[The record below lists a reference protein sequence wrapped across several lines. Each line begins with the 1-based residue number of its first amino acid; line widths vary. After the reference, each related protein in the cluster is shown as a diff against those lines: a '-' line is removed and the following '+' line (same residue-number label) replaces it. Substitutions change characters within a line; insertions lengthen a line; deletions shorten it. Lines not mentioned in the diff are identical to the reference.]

1 MGLQF
6 RRGTDSDRLGIT
18 PDIGEP
24 LYTTNNKKL
33 YIGDGVTAGGVLVS
47 GDVSDSAGVIV
58 VINQTVDSNYVQE
71 RQIVGPDAS
80 AVSNIVVST
89 VDSAYVQA
97 RQADI
102 FRDSAF
108 VTNIIDTAYI
118 QARDRI
124 RDSGFVE
131 DIADSAYVQSRQDF
145 AYSSLTGAP
154 TNVSS
159 FTNDANYLDST
170 TVTGVIDAAYVQSNQ
185 ITYNTSDFVDSAY
198 VTTQI
203 NNLVDG
209 APVALDT
216 LNELAIALQ
225 NDSDALASLITVVDT
240 KLNTAGVTS
249 LVDSAYVQAR
259 QTTYDFL
266 DSAEAIALIA
276 TQGYLTNTLD
286 SAEVTAIVDTAYI
299 QARQTPQDFAY
310 GSLTDAPTNLSQF
323 NNDTNYLD
331 STTVTGVIDASYIQ
345 SNQTT
350 YDFLDS
356 FEVIGLIDS
365 AYINLRTDANIDS
378 AALIALVDSA
388 YVQARQ
394 APGTDSSEVQN
405 IITEFVDS
413 AYVQLR
419 QTPQDFAYSSLTGV
433 PNVLDS
439 AAVAEILPDGTFR
452 GLRTYTFTADSGD
465 TSFSGTDDNGN
476 SLTYSSNSLVVYANG
491 ILLVPTTD
499 YTATDGSTITLTIA
513 ADSADVITAHNIVA
527 GGTDS
532 ALINQEIIGLIDSA
546 YIQARETAQDFAYSS
561 LTGAPTTVS
570 TFTNDANYLDSTTV
584 TGVIDATYIQSN
596 QTTYD
601 FLDSAEAIALI
612 ATQGYLTDALDSAE
626 VVGLIDSAYV
636 QARQSNAD
644 QDLNTTDSV
653 EFAALE
659 VTGNVV
665 IGGNLQ
671 VDGTQTV
678 INTENLSVEDN
689 MFYLNQLESAGT
701 PTLNVDVGWAAN
713 VNDDGSYEHVGMF
726 RDATDNTFKIFEKY
740 TPEPDAAS
748 QINTAHASFSLA
760 PFAARTLAG
769 EYLGFDSDFNTK
781 TISDL
786 ANDAN
791 YLDSTTV
798 QGVIDATYIQANQT
812 TYTVLDSADVSSIIA
827 ATDLVDSTDVANIV
841 EAYGYLTSAIDST
854 GVIALITANDQQ
866 RDSAFVTGI
875 IDSAYINARVSAT
888 DSAAVVSIVTGTID
902 SAYINARVDAVAGT
916 DSAATIALIQ
926 ATVDSAYVAARE
938 ANAGGSGGTDSAT
951 VISLTQATV
960 DSDYVLARIP
970 DATLQGVNQFEFIG
984 DSGQTVFT
992 GTDRDGNGL
1001 NYNSTDVLV
1010 FLNGTLMVPG
1020 NDFVTT
1026 NSSTITFTEG
1036 VDSGDFVNIFNF
1048 TAGRAVGGGVSEV
1061 NHFDFTADSGQATFT
1076 GTDNAGSTLSFIG
1089 NDNIQVFINGI
1100 LLKQSDYTTTN
1111 NNTVTLGIAADS
1123 ADEVRI
1129 IAYDTYSQRVAIDDY
1144 NFTADSG
1151 QTIFTGT
1158 DDDGN
1163 ALSFAPG
1170 NLQVHLNGIMLR
1182 SGNDYSTTGS
1192 GTVTLVSGADS
1203 GDTLTVT
1210 AISGDSAGYQTIV
1223 TSLIDSAYIN
1233 ARVDAVAGTD
1243 SAATIALIESTADSA
1258 YVQLRQTAQDF
1269 AYSSLT
1275 GVPNVLDS
1283 TNVSSIVTS
1292 YGYSTFDSADVRT
1305 TRWSD
1310 NERLIMGDGS
1320 DLEIY
1325 HNGGNSFVRD
1335 LGTGNLVLDTNGISI
1350 VLSHSGNAEKMAE
1363 FFKNGPVELYHNN
1376 SKKAETTVNG
1386 FNAIGGL
1393 FIDSVEINAAY
1404 IQANQTTY
1412 STADFVDSAY
1422 VATQIANLVDGAP
1435 TALDTLNE
1443 LATALQNDSDA
1454 LAALITVVDTKLNTA
1469 GVTTLVDSAY
1479 VQSRQTTY
1487 DFLDSA
1493 EAIALIATQGYLTDA
1508 IDSAATIALIQA
1520 TVDSAYVAARE
1531 ADAGGG
1537 GTDSATIL
1545 ALIQATV
1552 DSAYVAA
1559 RDPGGA
1565 GGVTFRNYEYTADS
1579 GQTAFTGA
1587 DTLGNSLAYTP
1598 NQLQVYRNGILLID
1612 GSDYTATSSNTV
1624 TLTTASETGDHI
1636 TVSTYTA
1643 TVGATV
1649 SAYDYFA
1656 DSGQTSFSG
1665 PDIDGNTLSF
1675 SGSNVFV
1682 HVNGLL
1688 LTDSNDYTR
1697 VGGSTITFD
1706 PGLDSGD
1713 IVSIIAISDL
1723 ASEGGTDS
1731 AATIAL
1737 IENTV
1742 DSAYIAA
1749 RSAAGTDSATVENII
1764 RSLVDSDYVF
1774 ARQRSTTG
1782 LVFDAYSYT
1791 SDSAQTVFSGADNNN
1806 LTLHYNVGEIQVF
1819 RNGILLVDS
1828 DDYTA
1833 SNGTSIILN
1842 SAAALNDNLSI
1853 ASFASATNEIRM
1865 NEFEFTADSA
1875 QTIFIGID
1883 DGGSTLS
1890 YNTGN
1895 ILVHL
1900 NGILLSDSADYSAG
1914 NGTSITLN
1922 IGADSGD
1929 ILHISSFSTPAET
1942 NLWREV
1948 TSTSYDAVAGTKLI
1962 VDASS
1967 SAVTVNLP
1975 TTASFGDE
1983 VTVIDGTG
1991 SSESNNIT
1999 INRNGHKI
2007 LGANSDFTIDVNRSA
2022 IDLVY
2027 YNATQGWII
2036 SGTS

>member
-6 RRGTDSDRLGIT
+6 RRGTDSDRLGVT

-24 LYTTNNKKL
+24 LFTTDNNKL
-33 YIGDGVTAGGVLVS
+33 YIGDGLTAGGILVS
-47 GDVSDSAGVIV
+47 GTISDSGDVTSI
-58 VINQTVDSNYVQE
+58 INE
-71 RQIVGPDAS
+71 
-80 AVSNIVVST
+80 T
-89 VDSAYVQA
+89 VDSAYIQA

-108 VTNIIDTAYI
+108 VTNIVDTAYI

-131 DIADSAYVQSRQDF
+131 DI
-145 AYSSLTGAP
+145 
-154 TNVSS
+154 
-159 FTNDANYLDST
+159 
-170 TVTGVIDAAYVQSNQ
+170 
-185 ITYNTSDFVDSAY
+185 VDSAF
-198 VTTQI
+198 
-203 NNLVDG
+203 
-209 APVALDT
+209 
-216 LNELAIALQ
+216 
-225 NDSDALASLITVVDT
+225 
-240 KLNTAGVTS
+240 
-249 LVDSAYVQAR
+249 VQAR
-259 QTTYDFL
+259 QDY
-266 DSAEAIALIA
+266 
-276 TQGYLTNTLD
+276 
-286 SAEVTAIVDTAYI
+286 AYN
-299 QARQTPQDFAY
+299 
-310 GSLTDAPTNLSQF
+310 SLTGTPTLLSQF
-323 NNDTNYLD
+323 DNDTNYLD

-356 FEVIGLIDS
+356 AEVIGLVDSSYVQARQTPQDFAYSSLTGAPTTVSSFTNDANYLDSTTVTGVIDTAYVQSNQITYDTSDFVDSAYVATQISNLIDGAPVALDTLNEIAIALQDDSDALAALVTVVDTKLNTAGVTSLVDSAYVQARQILQDFAYSSLTGAPTNLSQFNNDTNYLDSTTVTGVIDATYIQANQTTYDFLDSSEVIGLIDS

-394 APGTDSSEVQN
+394 APGTDSAEVQN
-405 IITEFVDS
+405 IIIGFADS
-413 AYVQLR
+413 AYVQAR
-419 QTPQDFAYSSLTGV
+419 QDFAYSSLIGA

-439 AAVAEILPDGTFR
+439 NDVAELLPDGTFR

-465 TSFSGTDDNGN
+465 TIFSGTDDNGN

-491 ILLVPTTD
+491 ILLVPTVD
-499 YTATDGSTITLTIA
+499 YTATNGSSITLAIA

-532 ALINQEIIGLIDSA
+532 ALINQEILGLIDSA
-546 YIQARETAQDFAYSS
+546 YVQARQVDLQRDSAFITNIVDSAYVQLRQTPQDFAYSSLTGAPTTVSSFTNDANYLDSTTVTGVIDATYIQANQTTYDFLDSAEAIALIDSAYVQARQSNADQDLNTTDSVTFATLNVTGNTIIGGNLQVNGTTVTVNSEDLSVTDNMIYMNAGESAGSPTASIDVGWAANVNDDGSYAHVGMFRDATDNTFKVYEGYTPEPDAAVQINTAHASFSLAPFAARTLTGEYLGFDSDVTAAGLATQSYVTTTIDSAYVQLRQTPQDFAYSS

-584 TGVIDATYIQSN
+584 TGVID
-596 QTTYD
+596 
-601 FLDSAEAIALI
+601 
-612 ATQGYLTDALDSAE
+612 
-626 VVGLIDSAYV
+626 SAYV
-636 QARQSNAD
+636 
-644 QDLNTTDSV
+644 
-653 EFAALE
+653 
-659 VTGNVV
+659 
-665 IGGNLQ
+665 
-671 VDGTQTV
+671 
-678 INTENLSVEDN
+678 
-689 MFYLNQLESAGT
+689 
-701 PTLNVDVGWAAN
+701 
-713 VNDDGSYEHVGMF
+713 
-726 RDATDNTFKIFEKY
+726 
-740 TPEPDAAS
+740 
-748 QINTAHASFSLA
+748 
-760 PFAARTLAG
+760 
-769 EYLGFDSDFNTK
+769 
-781 TISDL
+781 
-786 ANDAN
+786 
-791 YLDSTTV
+791 
-798 QGVIDATYIQANQT
+798 
-812 TYTVLDSADVSSIIA
+812 
-827 ATDLVDSTDVANIV
+827 
-841 EAYGYLTSAIDST
+841 
-854 GVIALITANDQQ
+854 
-866 RDSAFVTGI
+866 
-875 IDSAYINARVSAT
+875 NARVSAT
-888 DSAAVVSIVTGTID
+888 DSAAVISIVTGTID
-902 SAYINARVDAVAGT
+902 SAYINARVDAGT
-916 DSAATIALIQ
+916 DSAATIALIT
-926 ATVDSAYVAARE
+926 ATVDSAYVALRE
-938 ANAGGSGGTDSAT
+938 ANASGGLDSA
-951 VISLTQATV
+951 A
-960 DSDYVLARIP
+960 VLSIIP

-992 GTDRDGNGL
+992 GNDRDGNGL
-1001 NYNSTDVLV
+1001 IYNATDVLV

-1061 NHFDFTADSGQATFT
+1061 NNFDFSADSGQTIFT
-1076 GTDNAGSTLSFIG
+1076 GTDANGSTLSFIG

-1100 LLKQSDYTTTN
+1100 LLKQSDYTTLN
-1111 NNTVTLGIAADS
+1111 NNTITLLDPADS

-1129 IAYDTYSQRVAIDDY
+1129 IAYDTYSQRVAIDAY

-1223 TSLIDSAYIN
+1223 TGLIDSAYIN
-1233 ARVDAVAGTD
+1233 ARVDAGVD
-1243 SAATIALIESTADSA
+1243 SASVLSIVTADRFTKYDSADTLGLIDSA
-1258 YVQLRQTAQDF
+1258 YIQARQDF

-1275 GVPNVLDS
+1275 GAPTAVSTFTNDANYLDS
-1283 TNVSSIVTS
+1283 TTVTNV
-1292 YGYSTFDSADVRT
+1292 
-1305 TRWSD
+1305 
-1310 NERLIMGDGS
+1310 
-1320 DLEIY
+1320 
-1325 HNGGNSFVRD
+1325 
-1335 LGTGNLVLDTNGISI
+1335 
-1350 VLSHSGNAEKMAE
+1350 
-1363 FFKNGPVELYHNN
+1363 
-1376 SKKAETTVNG
+1376 
-1386 FNAIGGL
+1386 
-1393 FIDSVEINAAY
+1393 INAAY

-1422 VATQIANLVDGAP
+1422 VATQISNLVDGAP

-1454 LAALITVVDTKLNTA
+1454 LAALITVVDTKLNTSQ
-1469 GVTTLVDSAY
+1469 VTSLVDSAY
-1479 VQSRQTTY
+1479 VQARQTTY

-1493 EAIALIATQGYLTDA
+1493 EAIALIATQGYLTNALDSAEVISVITGSDLDMGTNKILYSNVYDSTGALPTASSYHGMFAHVHATGAAYFAHAGSWIQLANNSDIPTIPSTISSFTNDVGYTTYDSTNTLGLIDSAYINARVDA
-1508 IDSAATIALIQA
+1508 VAGTDSAATIALIQA

-1531 ADAGGG
+1531 ANIGGG
-1537 GTDSATIL
+1537 GADSATIL

-1579 GQTAFTGA
+1579 GQTVFSGA
-1587 DTLGNSLAYTP
+1587 DALGNSLAYTP

-1612 GSDYTATSSNTV
+1612 SADYTAESSSTV
-1624 TLTTASETGDHI
+1624 TLATASETGDNI
-1636 TVSTYTA
+1636 TIATYTA
-1643 TVGATV
+1643 TVGATINT
-1649 SAYDYFA
+1649 YDYFA

-1665 PDIDGNTLSF
+1665 VDIDGNTLSF
-1675 SGSNVFV
+1675 TGSNVLV

-1706 PGLDSGD
+1706 AGLDSGD

-1833 SNGTSIILN
+1833 SNGTSVILN
-1842 SAAALNDNLSI
+1842 SAAALNDNISI
-1853 ASFASATNEIRM
+1853 ASFTSATNEIRM

-1890 YNTGN
+1890 YNAGN

-1948 TSTSYDAVAGTKLI
+1948 TSTTYNITAGNKLI
-1962 VDASS
+1962 VDTSS

-1975 TTASFGDE
+1975 TIASFGDE
-1983 VTVIDGTG
+1983 VKIIDGTG
-1991 SSESNNIT
+1991 NAATNNIT

-2007 LGANSDFTIDVNRSA
+2007 LASDSDFTIDVDRTA
-2022 IDLVY
+2022 VDLVY
-2027 YNATQGWII
+2027 YNTTNGWII
-2036 SGTS
+2036 SGNT

>member
-6 RRGTDSDRLGIT
+6 RRGTDSDRLGVT

-24 LYTTNNKKL
+24 LFTTNTKQL
-33 YIGDGVTAGGVLVS
+33 FIGDGSTAGGILVS
-47 GDVSDSAGVIV
+47 GTISDSGVVTSI
-58 VINQTVDSNYVQE
+58 ISE
-71 RQIVGPDAS
+71 
-80 AVSNIVVST
+80 T
-89 VDSAYVQA
+89 VDSAYIQA

-108 VTNIIDTAYI
+108 ITDIVDSAYI
-118 QARDRI
+118 NDRVSAT
-124 RDSGFVE
+124 DSAAVISIVS
-131 DIADSAYVQSRQDF
+131 DTVDSAYVQSRQTAQDF

-170 TVTGVIDAAYVQSNQ
+170 SVTGVIDAAYVQSNQ
-185 ITYNTSDFVDSAY
+185 TTYNTSDFVDSAY
-198 VTTQI
+198 VATQI

-310 GSLTDAPTNLSQF
+310 SSLTDAPTSLSQF
-323 NNDTNYLD
+323 SNDTNYLD

-419 QTPQDFAYSSLTGV
+419 QTPQDFAYSSLTGAPTTV
-433 PNVLDS
+433 SSFTNDANYLDSTTVTGVIDATYIQANQTTYDFLDS
-439 AAVAEILPDGTFR
+439 AEA
-452 GLRTYTFTADSGD
+452 
-465 TSFSGTDDNGN
+465 
-476 SLTYSSNSLVVYANG
+476 
-491 ILLVPTTD
+491 
-499 YTATDGSTITLTIA
+499 IA
-513 ADSADVITAHNIVA
+513 
-527 GGTDS
+527 
-532 ALINQEIIGLIDSA
+532 LIDSA
-546 YIQARETAQDFAYSS
+546 YVQARETAQDFAYSS

-636 QARQSNAD
+636 QARQSNPD
-644 QDLNTTDSV
+644 QTLNTTDSV
-653 EFAALE
+653 TFAGMTISGDLY
-659 VTGNVV
+659 VTGTTTETNTVV
-665 IGGNLQ
+665 YTIQDPLLHLADSNEFSDTVDIGFIGHY
-671 VDGTQTV
+671 
-678 INTENLSVEDN
+678 S
-689 MFYLNQLESAGT
+689 
-701 PTLNVDVGWAAN
+701 
-713 VNDDGSYEHVGMF
+713 DDGGSTKRHTGFF
-726 RDATDNTFKIFEKY
+726 RDASNSQYYIFNGLVDAGFDSTLPSNIVNRNGTDFELADLNVR
-740 TPEPDAAS
+740 T
-748 QINTAHASFSLA
+748 INGQYA
-760 PFAARTLAG
+760 
-769 EYLGFDSDFNTK
+769 GFDSDVTAAG
-781 TISDL
+781 L
-786 ANDAN
+786 ATQSYVTTTVDSAYVQLRQTPQDFAYGSLTGVPTTVSTFTNDAN

-798 QGVIDATYIQANQT
+798 TGVIDAAYIQSNQT
-812 TYTVLDSADVSSIIA
+812 TYDFLDSAEAIA
-827 ATDLVDSTDVANIV
+827 LIATQ
-841 EAYGYLTSAIDST
+841 GYLTDALDSAEAISVITGSDLDMGTNKILYSNVYDSIGALPSASSYHGMFAHVHATGAAYFAHAGSWVQLGNNSDIPTVVSSLTNDAGYTTYDST
-854 GVIALITANDQQ
+854 NTLGL
-866 RDSAFVTGI
+866 
-875 IDSAYINARVSAT
+875 
-888 DSAAVVSIVTGTID
+888 ID

-938 ANAGGSGGTDSAT
+938 ADAGGSGGSGGTDSAT

-1010 FLNGTLMVPG
+1010 FLNGTFMGPG

-1123 ADEVRI
+1123 SDEVRI

-1310 NERLIMGDGS
+1310 NERLTMGDGS

-1363 FFKNGPVELYHNN
+1363 FFKNGPVELYHDN

-1537 GTDSATIL
+1537 GTDSA
-1545 ALIQATV
+1545 
-1552 DSAYVAA
+1552 
-1559 RDPGGA
+1559 
-1565 GGVTFRNYEYTADS
+1565 
-1579 GQTAFTGA
+1579 
-1587 DTLGNSLAYTP
+1587 
-1598 NQLQVYRNGILLID
+1598 
-1612 GSDYTATSSNTV
+1612 
-1624 TLTTASETGDHI
+1624 
-1636 TVSTYTA
+1636 
-1643 TVGATV
+1643 
-1649 SAYDYFA
+1649 
-1656 DSGQTSFSG
+1656 
-1665 PDIDGNTLSF
+1665 
-1675 SGSNVFV
+1675 
-1682 HVNGLL
+1682 
-1688 LTDSNDYTR
+1688 
-1697 VGGSTITFD
+1697 
-1706 PGLDSGD
+1706 
-1713 IVSIIAISDL
+1713 
-1723 ASEGGTDS
+1723 
-1731 AATIAL
+1731 ATIAL

-1806 LTLHYNVGEIQVF
+1806 LTLHYNVGDIQVF

-1833 SNGTSIILN
+1833 SNGTSVILN

-1853 ASFASATNEIRM
+1853 ASFTSATNEIRM

-1890 YNTGN
+1890 YNAGN

-1900 NGILLSDSADYSAG
+1900 NGILLSDSADYIAG

-1948 TSTSYDAVAGTKLI
+1948 TSTTYNITAGNKLI
-1962 VDASS
+1962 VDTSS
-1967 SAVTVNLP
+1967 STVTVNLP

-1983 VTVIDGTG
+1983 VTIIDGTG

-2007 LGANSDFTIDVNRSA
+2007 LGADSDFTVDVNRSA

>member
-1 MGLQF
+1 M
-6 RRGTDSDRLGIT
+6 
-18 PDIGEP
+18 
-24 LYTTNNKKL
+24 
-33 YIGDGVTAGGVLVS
+33 
-47 GDVSDSAGVIV
+47 
-58 VINQTVDSNYVQE
+58 
-71 RQIVGPDAS
+71 
-80 AVSNIVVST
+80 
-89 VDSAYVQA
+89 
-97 RQADI
+97 
-102 FRDSAF
+102 
-108 VTNIIDTAYI
+108 
-118 QARDRI
+118 
-124 RDSGFVE
+124 
-131 DIADSAYVQSRQDF
+131 
-145 AYSSLTGAP
+145 
-154 TNVSS
+154 
-159 FTNDANYLDST
+159 
-170 TVTGVIDAAYVQSNQ
+170 
-185 ITYNTSDFVDSAY
+185 
-198 VTTQI
+198 
-203 NNLVDG
+203 
-209 APVALDT
+209 
-216 LNELAIALQ
+216 
-225 NDSDALASLITVVDT
+225 
-240 KLNTAGVTS
+240 
-249 LVDSAYVQAR
+249 
-259 QTTYDFL
+259 

-276 TQGYLTNTLD
+276 TQGYLTDTLD
-286 SAEVTAIVDTAYI
+286 SAEVTAIIDAAYI

-331 STTVTGVIDASYIQ
+331 STTVIGVIDASYIQ

-356 FEVIGLIDS
+356 SEVIGLIDS

-419 QTPQDFAYSSLTGV
+419 QTPQDFAYSSLTGA

-452 GLRTYTFTADSGD
+452 GLRSYTFTADSGD

-499 YTATDGSTITLTIA
+499 YTATDGSTITLSIA

-532 ALINQEIIGLIDSA
+532 ALINQEILGLIDSA
-546 YIQARETAQDFAYSS
+546 YVQARETAQDFAYSS

-636 QARQSNAD
+636 QARQSNPD
-644 QDLNTTDSV
+644 QTLNTTDSV
-653 EFAALE
+653 TFAGMTISGDLH
-659 VTGNVV
+659 VTGTTTETNTVV
-665 IGGNLQ
+665 YTIQDPLLHLADSNEFSDTVDIGFIGHY
-671 VDGTQTV
+671 
-678 INTENLSVEDN
+678 S
-689 MFYLNQLESAGT
+689 
-701 PTLNVDVGWAAN
+701 
-713 VNDDGSYEHVGMF
+713 DDGGSTKRHTGFF
-726 RDATDNTFKIFEKY
+726 RDASNSQYYIFNGLV
-740 TPEPDAAS
+740 DAAFDS
-748 QINTAHASFSLA
+748 TLPTNIVNRSGTDFELADLNVGTINGQYA
-760 PFAARTLAG
+760 
-769 EYLGFDSDFNTK
+769 GFDSDVTAAG
-781 TISDL
+781 L
-786 ANDAN
+786 ATQSYVTTTVDSAYVQLRQTPQDFAYGSLTGVPTTVSTFTNDAN

-798 QGVIDATYIQANQT
+798 TGVIDASYIQSNQT
-812 TYTVLDSADVSSIIA
+812 TYDFLDSAEAIA
-827 ATDLVDSTDVANIV
+827 LIATQ
-841 EAYGYLTSAIDST
+841 GYLTDALDSAEAISVITGSDLDMGTNKILYSNVYSAIGDLPSASSYHGMFAHVHATGAAYFAHAGSWIQLANNSDIPTVVSSLTNDAGYTTYDST
-854 GVIALITANDQQ
+854 NTLGL
-866 RDSAFVTGI
+866 
-875 IDSAYINARVSAT
+875 
-888 DSAAVVSIVTGTID
+888 ID

-938 ANAGGSGGTDSAT
+938 ADAGGGSGGTDSAT

-970 DATLQGVNQFEFIG
+970 DATLQGVNQFEFIA

-1061 NHFDFTADSGQATFT
+1061 NHFDFTADSGQTAFT
-1076 GTDNAGSTLSFIG
+1076 GTDDAGSTLSFIG

-1151 QTIFTGT
+1151 QTVFTGT
-1158 DDDGN
+1158 DDDN
-1163 ALSFAPG
+1163 NTLTFAPG

-1223 TSLIDSAYIN
+1223 TGLIDSAYIQ
-1233 ARVDAVAGTD
+1233 AR
-1243 SAATIALIESTADSA
+1243 E
-1258 YVQLRQTAQDF
+1258 TAQDF

-1275 GVPNVLDS
+1275 GAPNVLDS

-1335 LGTGNLVLDTNGISI
+1335 LGAGNLVLDTNGVSI
-1350 VLSHSGNAEKMAE
+1350 VLTHSGNAEKMAE
-1363 FFKNGPVELYHNN
+1363 FFKNGPVQLYHNN

-1404 IQANQTTY
+1404 VQANQIKY

-1422 VATQIANLVDGAP
+1422 VATQITNLVDGAP

-1454 LAALITVVDTKLNTA
+1454 LASLITVVDTKLNTA

-1479 VQSRQTTY
+1479 VQSRQTAQDFAYSSLTGAPTTVSTFTNDANYLDSTTVTGVIDASYIQSNQTTY

-1508 IDSAATIALIQA
+1508 IDSARVTSMLAADSFSIGGTVIGDGKIEIFNGTGSTPSYIDLYCEVSNAHYTRIQSADHSSYSGNVTLTTPTSSGTIALTSDIPTVVSSLTNDAGYTTYADADVTSLIDSAYINARVDAVAGTDSAATIALIQA

-1531 ADAGGG
+1531 ADVGGGG
-1537 GTDSATIL
+1537 GTDSATVL

-1559 RDPGGA
+1559 RDPGGS

-1579 GQTAFTGA
+1579 GQTIFTGA

-1612 GSDYTATSSNTV
+1612 SADYTATSSNTV
-1624 TLTTASETGDHI
+1624 TLTTASETGDNI
-1636 TVSTYTA
+1636 TVATFTA

-1665 PDIDGNTLSF
+1665 VDIDGNTLSF
-1675 SGSNVFV
+1675 TGSNVLV

-1706 PGLDSGD
+1706 AGLDSGD
-1713 IVSIIAISDL
+1713 VVSIIAISDL

-1731 AATIAL
+1731 AATISL

-1749 RSAAGTDSATVENII
+1749 RSAAGTDSATVEDII

-1833 SNGTSIILN
+1833 SNGTSVILN
-1842 SAAALNDNLSI
+1842 SAAALNDNISI
-1853 ASFASATNEIRM
+1853 ASFTSATNEIRM

-1890 YNTGN
+1890 YNAGN

-1948 TSTSYDAVAGTKLI
+1948 TSTTYNITAGNKLI
-1962 VDASS
+1962 VDTSS
-1967 SAVTVNLP
+1967 STVTVNLP
-1975 TTASFGDE
+1975 TIASFGDE
-1983 VTVIDGTG
+1983 VKIIDGTG
-1991 SSESNNIT
+1991 NAATNNIT

-2007 LGANSDFTIDVNRSA
+2007 LASDSDFTIDVDRTA
-2022 IDLVY
+2022 VDLVY
-2027 YNATQGWII
+2027 YNTTNGWII
-2036 SGTS
+2036 SGNT